1 MALKSIDDAN
11 YDEATTFDRVEEEV
25 QGQPQ
30 TTREP
35 DDGKVTI
42 RETRF
47 VADTVIVDPN
57 HELAVQVLPEGSTV
71 GVEPGVASTWSLG
84 TPEEQLAKESG
95 GDADPKAVTQT
106 VPAKEARKAAKDD
119 KSDNE

>member
-1 MALKSIDDAN
+1 MALKSINEAN

-30 TTREP
+30 TTRDP

-47 VADTVIVDPN
+47 VGDTQIVDPN
-57 HELAVQVLPEGSTV
+57 HPLAVQVLPEGSTV
-71 GVEPGVASTWSLG
+71 GVEPALAAAWNEG
-84 TPEEQLAKESG
+84 TPEEQFGGKSEPKE
-95 GDADPKAVTQT
+95 VTPT
-106 VPAKEARKAAKDD
+106 VPAGPGTDKNAGRAK
-119 KSDNE
+119 KSE

>member
-1 MALKSIDDAN
+1 MALKSIDEAN
-11 YDEATTFDRVEEEV
+11 YDEATTFDRVDEKV

-30 TTREP
+30 TTRDP
-35 DDGKVTI
+35 DDGEVTI

-71 GVEPGVASTWSLG
+71 GVEPGGAAIWNRG
-84 TPEEQLAKESG
+84 TPEEQLAKENG
-95 GDADPKAVTQT
+95 GDADPKEVTST
-106 VPAKEARKAAKDD
+106 VPQKEARKAAAKND
-119 KSDNE
+119 E